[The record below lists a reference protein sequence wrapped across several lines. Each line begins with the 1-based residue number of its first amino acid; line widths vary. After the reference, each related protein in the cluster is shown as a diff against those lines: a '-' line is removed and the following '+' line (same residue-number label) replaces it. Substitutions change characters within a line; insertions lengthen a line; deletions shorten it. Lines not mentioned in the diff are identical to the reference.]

1 MKVNSNSFVDEFF
14 KILGLDQPNETPKNN
29 QDQSLLNNFPSFD
42 GNPTQNIAERNLV
55 DTNGLVQN
63 NLAAKAANDSFDYN
77 RIQGVS
83 GNRFVS
89 SDFIRG
95 VEGMA
100 KRLGTRPE
108 YLLGVMSFESGGTF
122 NPGIRNGIGAT
133 GLIQFLPSTA
143 RGLGTTTDALA
154 KMSSVE
160 QLKYVEKYFDQPN
173 FKGKLGTLEGLY
185 TAVLSGRA
193 RSNPNDVLFTRGTN
207 AYAQNPLDWNNDGK
221 ITAGEAVTPVAARMY
236 GGVRAVQQKLVN
248 GGYVPDN
255 QKSGFADG
263 RWGKN
268 TAAAVKRFQ
277 QANNLPATGLL
288 DDRTG
293 RALFNLKAPT
303 TTPTAPTN
311 PTTPTAP
318 NDNSSPV
325 PTANLKKGARGAQV
339 RKLQNMLVRLGFMT
353 QAQMNTGPGIFGD
366 KTDAA
371 LKRFQRSANLTDDG
385 IFGKDT
391 RKAMNDIV
399 AHIGR
404 TDHAKNKNVTKG
416 VQDRLVEL
424 GYMSRSQVNTGYGT
438 YGPQTEAAVKRFQAK
453 NGIGQTGVVGEQTFR
468 TLFSSSAKR
477 ASGTQNTSGTNNTGG
492 ANNGGSNY
500 SVATNG
506 RHYTVNP
513 GILMTDALRPRLQQL
528 ADAYFQR
535 TGNSLRVTSGYRPPA
550 RQAAAMYDLIQR
562 HGEGYVRNLY
572 ANKTAVDQVLSA
584 YRNNRGSRSA
594 AVSAMTRTIQNQVD
608 NGTYISSHLRSRAMD
623 VSTATNLSVLRQIV
637 GQMGGSV
644 LNEGDHYHVQL

>member
-1 MKVNSNSFVDEFF
+1 MKVNSSSFVDEFF
-14 KILGLDQPNETPKNN
+14 KILGFDAPKETPNGDRN
-29 QDQSLLNNFPSFD
+29 QTLLEDFLSPGGD
-42 GNPTQNIAERNLV
+42 PQRNIAERNLF

-63 NLAAKAANDSFDYN
+63 NLAAKAANNSFDYN

-83 GNRFVS
+83 GNRHVS
-89 SDFIRG
+89 GEFLRG
-95 VEGMA
+95 VESMA

-143 RGLGTTTDALA
+143 RGLGTTTDKLA

-160 QLKYVEKYFDQPN
+160 QLKYVEKYFNQPN

-207 AYAQNPLDWNNDGK
+207 AYAQNPLDWNNDGN

-248 GGYVPDN
+248 SGFVPDN
-255 QKSGFADG
+255 QKNGFADG
-263 RWGKN
+263 RWGSN
-268 TAAAVKRFQ
+268 TAAAVRRFQ
-277 QANNLPATGLL
+277 TANNLPVTGLL

-293 RALFNLKAPT
+293 RALFNLRAPT
-303 TTPTAPTN
+303 TPTN
-311 PTTPTAP
+311 PTNPANPANPANP
-318 NDNSSPV
+318 NSAV
-325 PTANLKKGARGAQV
+325 PTANLDRGDRGAQV

-366 KTDAA
+366 RTESA
-371 LKRFQRSANLTDDG
+371 LKRFQRSANLADDG
-385 IFGKDT
+385 VFGRNT
-391 RKAMNDIV
+391 RKAMNDIA

-404 TDHAKNKNVTKG
+404 TDHATNTNVTKG

-424 GYMSRSQVNTGYGT
+424 GYMSRAQVRTGYGT
-438 YGPQTEAAVKRFQAK
+438 YGPQTESAIKRFQAR

-468 TLFSSSAKR
+468 TLFSDSAKR
-477 ASGTQNTSGTNNTGG
+477 ASGTQNAGGTNNTNGTNSGG
-492 ANNGGSNY
+492 GNY

-506 RHYTVNP
+506 RHYTVNQ

-562 HGEGYVRNLY
+562 HGESHVQNLY
-572 ANKTAVDQVLSA
+572 ANQTAVGQILNA
-584 YRNNRGSRSA
+584 YRSNRGSRSE
-594 AVSAMTRTIQNQVD
+594 AVSAMTRAIQNQVD

-623 VSTATNLSVLRQIV
+623 LSTSTNLSVLRQIV

>member
-1 MKVNSNSFVDEFF
+1 MKVNSSSFVDEFF
-14 KILGLDQPNETPKNN
+14 KILGLDQPNEAQKGN
-29 QDQSLLNNFPSFD
+29 QNQSLLNDFLSFD
-42 GNPTQNIAERNLV
+42 SNPQQNIAERNLV
-55 DTNGLVQN
+55 DRNGLVQN
-63 NLAAKAANDSFDYN
+63 DLAARAANNSFDYN
-77 RIQGVS
+77 RIQGVN

-89 SDFIRG
+89 SEFING
-95 VEGMA
+95 VEAMA

-143 RGLGTTTDALA
+143 RGLGTTTDKLA

-160 QLKYVEKYFDQPN
+160 QLKYVEKYFNQPH
-173 FKGKLGTLEGLY
+173 FKGKLGSLEGLY
-185 TAVLSGRA
+185 TAVLSGQA
-193 RSNPNDVLFTRGTN
+193 RSNPNDVLFTRGTK
-207 AYAQNPLDWNNDGK
+207 AYAQNPLDWNNNGQ

-248 GGYVPDN
+248 AGVVPDN
-255 QKSGFADG
+255 QKNGFADG
-263 RWGKN
+263 RWGPN
-268 TAAAVKRFQ
+268 TAAAVRRFQ
-277 QANNLPATGLL
+277 EANNLPATGLL

-303 TTPTAPTN
+303 TPTTPTN
-311 PTTPTAP
+311 PTNPTNPTSA
-318 NDNSSPV
+318 V
-325 PTANLKKGARGAQV
+325 PTADLDKGDRGAQV

-366 KTDAA
+366 KTEAA
-371 LKRFQRSANLTDDG
+371 LKRFQRSVNLADDG
-385 IFGKDT
+385 VFGKDS

-399 AHIGR
+399 AHVGR
-404 TDHAKNKNVTKG
+404 TTDAKNTNLTKG

-453 NGIGQTGVVGEQTFR
+453 NNVGQTGVIGEQTFR
-468 TLFSSSAKR
+468 TLFSNSAKR
-477 ASGTQNTSGTNNTGG
+477 ANGTPNNGGTNNTGG
-492 ANNGGSNY
+492 TNNNGNGY

-506 RHYTVNP
+506 RHYTVNQ

-528 ADAYFQR
+528 ADTYFER
-535 TGNSLRVTSGYRPPA
+535 TGRNLHVTSGYRPPA
-550 RQAAAMYDLIQR
+550 RQAAAMYDLIVNR
-562 HGEGYVRNLY
+562 GEGHVQGLY
-572 ANKTAVDQVLSA
+572 ANQTAVSQILNA
-584 YRNNRGSRSA
+584 YRNNRGSRSEA
-594 AVSAMTRTIQNQVD
+594 IAAMTGTIQNQVN
-608 NGTYISSHLRSRAMD
+608 NGTYISSHLRSRALD
-623 VSTATNLSVLRQIV
+623 LSTSTNLSVLRQIV

>member
-14 KILGLDQPNETPKNN
+14 KILGLDKPAEQPTNN
-29 QDQSLLNNFPSFD
+29 QEQSLLNDFLSFD
-42 GNPTQNIAERNLV
+42 GNPKQNIAERNLV
-55 DTNGLVQN
+55 DTNLVQN
-63 NLAAKAANDSFDYN
+63 NLATKAANNSFDYN
-77 RIQGVS
+77 RIQGVN

-89 SDFIRG
+89 GEFIRG
-95 VEGMA
+95 VESMA

-143 RGLGTTTDALA
+143 RGLGTTTDKLA

-193 RSNPNDVLFTRGTN
+193 RSNPNDVLFTRGTK
-207 AYAQNPLDWNNDGK
+207 AYDQNPLDWNKNGQ

-248 GGYVPDN
+248 GGFVPDN
-255 QKSGFADG
+255 QKNGFADG
-263 RWGKN
+263 RWGAN

-293 RALFNLKAPT
+293 RALFNLKNP

-311 PTTPTAP
+311 PTNPTNP
-318 NDNSSPV
+318 TDNSSAV
-325 PTANLKKGARGAQV
+325 PTANLDKGDRGAQV

-366 KTDAA
+366 KTEAA
-371 LKRFQRSANLTDDG
+371 LKRFQRSANLADDG
-385 IFGKDT
+385 VFGKDS

-399 AHIGR
+399 SHVGR
-404 TDHAKNKNVTKG
+404 TTDAKNSRLTKG

-424 GYMSRSQVNTGYGT
+424 SYMSRSQVNTGYGT
-438 YGPQTEAAVKRFQAK
+438 YGQQTEAAVKRFQAK

-468 TLFSSSAKR
+468 TLFSNSAKR
-477 ASGTQNTSGTNNTGG
+477 ASGTQNNGGTNNTGG
-492 ANNGGSNY
+492 TNNGGGGNY

-506 RHYTVNP
+506 RHYTVNQ

-528 ADAYFQR
+528 ADTYFQR
-535 TGNSLRVTSGYRPPA
+535 TGNNLRVTSGYRPPA
-550 RQAAAMYDLIQR
+550 RQAAAMYDLIVNR
-562 HGEGYVRNLY
+562 GEAHVQGLY
-572 ANKTAVDQVLSA
+572 ANKTAVGQILNA
-584 YRNNRGSRSA
+584 YRNNRGSRSEA
-594 AVSAMTRTIQNQVD
+594 IAAMTRTIQNQVN

-623 VSTATNLSVLRQIV
+623 LSTSTNLSVLRQIV